1 MLGVPTRS
9 VRIPR
14 GYVAV
19 FGLIRE
25 LALDDPRAVLIAH
38 WVPGSGRVTG

>member
-1 MLGVPTRS
+1 MLGEPMRS

-19 FGLIRE
+19 FGLICE
-25 LALDDPRAVLIAH
+25 LALDDPGPVLIAH
-38 WVPGSGRVTG
+38 WVPRSGRVTG